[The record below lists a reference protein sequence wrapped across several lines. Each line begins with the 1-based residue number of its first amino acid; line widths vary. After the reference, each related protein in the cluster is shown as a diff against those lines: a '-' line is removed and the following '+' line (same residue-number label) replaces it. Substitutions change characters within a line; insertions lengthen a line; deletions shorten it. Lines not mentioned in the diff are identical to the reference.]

1 MNTIPKGVTMAL
13 TLRITEEETKELE
26 EISNFLN
33 VW

>member
-1 MNTIPKGVTMAL
+1 MAL